1 LRLIC
6 QSKTMLDKTELSV
19 IKSVGSRLKSARELC
34 QPLTITKAAAM
45 LGVSQSYLAAL
56 ENGIDFQKL
65 PLELILKAAK
75 IYDVSTDFLFGL
87 VGDDWELCPEVR
99 LQREF
104 GQGARE
110 LYLEDLAKLGLELMS
125 QQRRLAAL
133 TDTVLQLLP
142 AIAEVCES
150 LESFQKRNAG
160 FDEMAGGNQ
169 LLYRVK
175 KVRRLGN
182 ISKRRF
188 VRVKILPMSEM
199 PDVE

>member
-1 LRLIC
+1 
-6 QSKTMLDKTELSV
+6 MLDKVELAV
-19 IKSVGSRLKSARELC
+19 IKGIGGRLREARELC
-34 QPLTITKAAAM
+34 QPMTIQTAAKM
-45 LGVSQSYLAAL
+45 LCIDPCQLRAVETGV
-56 ENGIDFQKL
+56 DFQKL

-75 IYDVSTDFLFGL
+75 IYDVSSDFLFGL

-125 QQRRLAAL
+125 QQRRLDAL
-133 TDTVLQLLP
+133 TDTVLQMIP
-142 AIAEVCES
+142 AINEVCES

-160 FDEMAGGNQ
+160 FDEMPGGNQ

-175 KVRRLGN
+175 KVRQFGN
-182 ISKRRF
+182 IAKRRMI
-188 VRVKILPMSEM
+188 RSKILPFAEM